1 MRYTQS
7 WGRTM
12 LKIWQVGALVLLG
25 VVLWVLVTINIRL
38 MPNSFTD
45 PLLGA
50 IAFLLA
56 LPAGWVSVWL
66 TKVVGRLSWD
76 QLLPGVSVVAA
87 VAMMMDGAAL
97 HWFSTIY
104 SLNETTVRLGAAW
117 LLWGYGVALGVAV
130 VMAARA
136 RRNMA

>member
-1 MRYTQS
+1 
-7 WGRTM
+7 M

-66 TKVVGRLSWD
+66 TKVVGKLSWD

-97 HWFSTIY
+97 HWCSEKIH
-104 SLNETTVRLGAAW
+104 AK
-117 LLWGYGVALGVAV
+117 
-130 VMAARA
+130 
-136 RRNMA
+136 RRHACG